1 MTNLSVEDK
10 HTKDLMKQALL
21 ELFEERRDLF
31 YELFEELFED
41 VGLANA
47 MREGENSS
55 VVSEKEVMKA
65 LGLNLELEFR
75 DSFLKDLNRIKELAV
90 KKKIAAV
97 ITEAKS
103 VPSLSA
109 FRNIK
114 KMEGSENYYRIRI
127 GNHRIGVKLQGK
139 TLIFLRCLHRKD
151 IYRYFP

>member
-1 MTNLSVEDK
+1 VTNLSVEDK

-65 LGLNLELEFR
+65 LG
-75 DSFLKDLNRIKELAV
+75 S
-90 KKKIAAV
+90 
-97 ITEAKS
+97 
-103 VPSLSA
+103 
-109 FRNIK
+109 
-114 KMEGSENYYRIRI
+114 
-127 GNHRIGVKLQGK
+127 
-139 TLIFLRCLHRKD
+139 
-151 IYRYFP
+151 